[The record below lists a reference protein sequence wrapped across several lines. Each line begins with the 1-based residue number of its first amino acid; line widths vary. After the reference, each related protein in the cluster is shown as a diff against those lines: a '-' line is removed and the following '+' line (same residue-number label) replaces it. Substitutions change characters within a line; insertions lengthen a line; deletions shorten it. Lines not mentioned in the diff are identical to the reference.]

1 MSASP
6 ILEAAKQRRAKRTKE
21 LENML
26 AAATARG
33 ATALTDAESRAFEK
47 LAAQIKDDDA
57 QIKTL
62 KREAKRLATAARAAA
77 TMTSPGAGR
86 RGAYITSEAMT
97 YSVGEPH
104 SYFRDLA
111 CVTAAQ
117 RGWTG
122 EINPGEAQARLNAH
136 RKEVE
141 IEARSDDAVR
151 LMIDEMRMTP
161 ASLREMRVNPNTT
174 AGTGGEFVPPLWA
187 MSQYAA
193 YARPGRVIANRI
205 PTQPLPPGIDV
216 INIPKIK
223 GGSST
228 AVQAAQGNAV
238 SSTDITTSTVAAA
251 VVTIAGQ
258 QDISMQL
265 LEQSPLAMDGVI
277 YQDLMADYDQRLDLQ
292 VISGSGVNGQHLGV
306 LAQSAAAANSSTSL
320 NADVT
325 KINAVTCASIIFFD
339 GAVTSFTQY
348 RSLNNA
354 ALNIETLRYASPTA
368 IWAHPR
374 RIASWAHA
382 SDASI
387 GRPLF
392 TRYGLMN
399 GLGQPTNVL
408 AQGVT
413 GEINGIEVVKDANM
427 PTTCST
433 GSITSGTGDC
443 LALVKEDDMLLYE
456 GTMRLRALPEVLSG
470 TLQVRFQAF
479 CYSAFAP
486 HRYPPSVSLITGT
499 TGLAAAA
506 F

>member
-1 MSASP
+1 MDHP
-6 ILEAAKQRRAKRTKE
+6 ILAAAKKRRAQRTKQ
-21 LENML
+21 LEGML
-26 AAATARG
+26 AAVQARG
-33 ATALTDAESRAFEK
+33 GTSLTDAESRAFEK
-47 LAAQIKDDDA
+47 LAAGIKDDDA
-57 QIKTL
+57 QIKQL
-62 KREAKRLATAARAAA
+62 RREAKRLANAARAAA
-77 TMTSPGAGR
+77 SMTTPGAGR
-86 RGAYITSEAMT
+86 RGSYITSEPMT
-97 YSVGEPH
+97 YGPDLTH

-111 CVTAAQ
+111 CVTAAG

-122 EINPGEAQARLNAH
+122 EIDPGEAQARLNQH
-136 RKEVE
+136 RKEIDV
-141 IEARSDDAVR
+141 EARSNDDLR
-151 LMIDEMRMTP
+151 RTLDEMRMTP
-161 ASLREMRVNPNTT
+161 TSLREQRVNPNTT

-205 PTQPLPPGIDV
+205 PTSPLPPGIDV

-228 AVQAAQGNAV
+228 AVQAAQANAV
-238 SSTDITTSTVAAA
+238 SSTDITTSTVAAP
-251 VVTIAGQ
+251 VITIAGQ

-292 VISGSGVNGQHLGV
+292 VISGTGTSGQHLGV
-306 LAQSAAAANSSTSL
+306 LSQTAAAANSSTSL
-320 NADVT
+320 NSDVT
-325 KINAVTCASIIFFD
+325 KINSVTCASIIFFD
-339 GAVTSFTQY
+339 GATTSFTQY
-348 RSLNNA
+348 RSINNA
-354 ALNIETLRYASPTA
+354 SLNIETLRYASPTA

-392 TRYGLMN
+392 TRYGIMN

-413 GEINGIEVVKDANM
+413 GEINGLEVVKDANM

-443 LALVKEDDMLLYE
+443 LAVVKEDDMLLYE

-479 CYSAFAP
+479 SYSAFAP
-486 HRYPPSVSLITGT
+486 HRYPPSTSLITGT